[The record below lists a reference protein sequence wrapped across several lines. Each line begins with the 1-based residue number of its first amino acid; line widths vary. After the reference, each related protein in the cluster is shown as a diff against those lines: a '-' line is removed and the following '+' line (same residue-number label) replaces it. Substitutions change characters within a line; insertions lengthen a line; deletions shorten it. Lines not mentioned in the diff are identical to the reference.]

1 MILKISDG
9 DKGWIWFDA
18 VTSPHFMSSMTK
30 ALNQTEARDIV
41 YDGVPVTNLIAKEC
55 FVQEDHVDVGLMR
68 FRSNNRDYVIAFTQ
82 TIYICDNNGDT
93 IEKIDLSKGR

>member
-9 DKGWIWFDA
+9 DGGWVWFDA
-18 VTSPHFMSSMTK
+18 VTAPHFLSSMTK
-30 ALNQTEARDIV
+30 AFEQEEARNII
-41 YDGVPVTNLIAKEC
+41 YDGQPVTNLVLKEC
-55 FVQEDHVDVGLMR
+55 FVKQDHVDIGLMK
-68 FRSNNRDYVIAFTQ
+68 FRSNNRDYVVAFTE

>member
-18 VTSPHFMSSMTK
+18 VTSPHFLSSMTK
-30 ALNQTEARDIV
+30 SFNEEQARTIT
-41 YDGVPVTNLIAKEC
+41 YDGQTITNLVAKEC
-55 FVQEDHVDVGLMR
+55 FVQQDNVDIGLMK
-68 FRSNNRDYVIAFTQ
+68 FRSNNRDYVIGFTG

>member
-18 VTSPHFMSSMTK
+18 VTSPHFLSSMTQEYDQD
-30 ALNQTEARDIV
+30 AARDIT
-41 YDGVPVTNLIAKEC
+41 YDGQQVTNLVSKEC
-55 FVQEDHVDVGLMR
+55 FVQQDHVDIGLMK
-68 FRSNNRDYVIAFTQ
+68 FRSNNRDYMVAFTQ

-93 IEKIDLSKGR
+93 IEKIDLNKGR